1 MAAANPRPALSTTA
15 PDMDVFAGMGPDE
28 VRSEL
33 GVLTAREMDKGDLL
47 EPDGDT
53 AAILVTAGRLA
64 LDVGGGARER
74 RTIGVTEEGE
84 ILFTS
89 RPTWAEGPEATLRA
103 LIRSEIIPVD
113 AERLERWLRD
123 PGCSRNLFAAL
134 NSQLAHREA
143 ALAIALEPTVEQRL
157 LLKLRQLGQRWGQ
170 MTPDGIRLDLR
181 LTHQDLA
188 DMVAAARE
196 SVTLAMGRLVDAG
209 EISVEEQRILIRRS

>member
-1 MAAANPRPALSTTA
+1 MPWANPRPATLTMA
-15 PDMDVFAGMGPDE
+15 ADMDVFAGMSADE
-28 VRSEL
+28 VRAEL
-33 GVLTAREMDKGDLL
+33 SGLAARPMDKGDCV
-47 EPDGDT
+47 EPDDGV

-84 ILFTS
+84 ILFTQ
-89 RPTWAEGPEATLRA
+89 RPVWAEAPEATLRA
-103 LIRSEIIPVD
+103 LTRSEIIPVD
-113 AERLERWLRD
+113 GARLERWLGH
-123 PGCSRNLFAAL
+123 PACSRDFFAAL

-143 ALAIALEPTVEQRL
+143 ALAIALEPRVEQRL

-170 MTPDGIRLDLR
+170 MTPEGIRLDLR

-196 SVTLAMGRLVDAG
+196 SVTLAMGRLVEAG
-209 EISVEEQRILIRRS
+209 EITVEEQRILIRRP

>member
-1 MAAANPRPALSTTA
+1 MAAAKTRRALSTTA
-15 PDMDVFAGMGPDE
+15 PDMDVFAGMGPEE
-28 VRSEL
+28 VRAEL
-33 GVLTAREMDKGDLL
+33 GALTAHEMEKGDLL
-47 EPDGDT
+47 EPESAT

-84 ILFTS
+84 IIFTR
-89 RPTWAEGPEATLRA
+89 RPAWAEGPETTLRA
-103 LIRSEIIPVD
+103 LTRSEIVPVEM
-113 AERLERWLRD
+113 ERLERWLRN
-123 PGCSRNLFAAL
+123 PGSSRNLFAAL

-196 SVTLAMGRLVDAG
+196 SVTLAMGRLVDSG
-209 EISVEEQRILIRRS
+209 EISVEEQRILIRRT

>member
-1 MAAANPRPALSTTA
+1 MASANPRPALSTSA
-15 PDMDVFAGMGPDE
+15 ADMDVFAGMSPDE
-28 VRSEL
+28 RRAEL
-33 GVLTAREMDKGDLL
+33 AGLSARPMERGDRL
-47 EPDGDT
+47 EPDGGI

-84 ILFTS
+84 ILFTQ
-89 RPTWAEGPEATLRA
+89 RPAWAEGPESTLRA
-103 LIRSEIIPVD
+103 LTQSEIIPVD
-113 AERLERWLRD
+113 TARLERWIGH
-123 PGCSRNLFAAL
+123 PGCSRDFFAAL
-134 NSQLAHREA
+134 SSQLAHREA

-170 MTPDGIRLDLR
+170 MTPEGIRLDLR

-196 SVTLAMGRLVDAG
+196 SVTLAMGRLVEAG
-209 EISVEEQRILIRRS
+209 EITVDEREVLIRRP